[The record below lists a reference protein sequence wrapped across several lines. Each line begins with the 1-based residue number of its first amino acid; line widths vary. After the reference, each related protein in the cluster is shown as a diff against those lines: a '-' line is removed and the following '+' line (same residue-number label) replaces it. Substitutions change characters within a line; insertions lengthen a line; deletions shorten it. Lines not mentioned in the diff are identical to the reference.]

1 MATHSS
7 TLDWRIPR
15 VEEPDRLQS
24 MGSLR
29 VGLSD
34 FTFTFHFH
42 VLEKERA
49 THSSVLAWKIPWTE
63 EPGGLQSM
71 GLHRVRHDWCD
82 LAAAAAKPESK
93 PFLVTGGPTSTLEH
107 LPKFLLTKFSR
118 FKADHFFPH
127 LYYLQWCFSELHQKL
142 HPHLSLPAVWIFLAI
157 IWFLVVSALGVIEFP
172 SYRRWFPFTFL
183 LMSVPLLSFVWFF
196 FILNSVI

>member
-7 TLDWRIPR
+7 TLDWRIPW

-34 FTFTFHFH
+34 FSFTFHFH
-42 VLEKERA
+42 VLEKEMA
-49 THSSVLAWKIPWTE
+49 TRSSVLAWKIPWTE

-71 GLHRVRHDWCD
+71 GSHRVGHDWRD
-82 LAAAAAKPESK
+82 LAAAAKPESK

-107 LPKFLLTKFSR
+107 LPKFPLTIFWIQSRPFS
-118 FKADHFFPH
+118 PH

-142 HPHLSLPAVWIFLAI
+142 HPHLSLPAVRIFLAI
-157 IWFLVVSALGVIEFP
+157 IWFLVVLALGVMEFP

-183 LMSVPLLSFVWFF
+183 LMSVPLLSIVCFF
-196 FILNSVI
+196 LYSIQ